1 MTIQEIIQKL
11 GPYSLYIFIYL
22 ILIPVLSFVYSKICG
37 KERGIMAPHKY
48 IYAVLIYL
56 IAIPGIFGGV
66 LTAYSLFILRA
77 NLLQVNFLIYI
88 LPVLSMIV
96 TFIFISKGVD
106 LNEVP
111 GFDRLYGLL
120 VVLGVTFIL
129 TLGIM
134 KTRIWIFF
142 GGSITTLLIIGV
154 VLFILLKWGTRKL
167 FQSKND
173 HKF

>member
-11 GPYSLYIFIYL
+11 GNYNLYILTYL
-22 ILIPVLSFVYSKICG
+22 ILIPVLSLAYGKICG
-37 KERGIMAPHKY
+37 KERGIMTPHKY

-56 IAIPGIFGGV
+56 IAIPGIFGCV

-77 NLLQVNFLIYI
+77 NLLQVNLLIYI

-96 TFIFISKGVD
+96 TFVFISKSVD

-120 VVLGVTFIL
+120 IVLGITFIV

-134 KTRIWIFF
+134 KTRIWLFF
-142 GGSITTLLIIGV
+142 GGSFTTLIFIGI

-173 HKF
+173 HRF